1 MSIILKNFILYTIL
15 CFILTYLSI
24 NANTSINESIE
35 SKIPPIDL
43 NEKASPEEN
52 SPPQIE
58 KTKPKLESLNFSS
71 PLNDKFVLKKRF
83 SKNPLKPHRGIL
95 LKTENSAL
103 IYPTLEGKIVSIDTI
118 EGLETVLIID
128 HGNNIFSVY
137 GHLARVFVT
146 EGEFVSKN
154 KSLGSLQK
162 LKNLYFQINSGS
174 KTYDPSL
181 LVKF

>member
-24 NANTSINESIE
+24 FANTSINEKIE
-35 SKIPPIDL
+35 SKLSSIDL
-43 NEKASPEEN
+43 NEKVLPEEN
-52 SPPQIE
+52 LPPKIE
-58 KTKPKLESLNFSS
+58 KAIPKLETLNFSS
-71 PLNDKFVLKKRF
+71 PVSDKFILKKRF

-103 IYPTLEGKIVSIDTI
+103 VYPTLEGKVVAIDTI
-118 EGLETVLIID
+118 EGLDTVLIID

-137 GHLARVFVT
+137 GHLSKIFVT
-146 EGEFVSKN
+146 EGEFVSKS

-162 LKNLYFQINSGS
+162 LKDLYFQINSGS
-174 KTYDPSL
+174 KTHDPSL